1 MAKTTQQSDK
11 LNLAVII
18 SVILHII
25 LIACFIWGYRLQHA
39 DMAGTNASAGVM
51 DAVMVDTSATA
62 PPDRRQNTPSTDAK
76 NKKKTELQA
85 EELQQKKIAERQRQQ
100 DLEDE
105 RRRTQ
110 QNAAKMAEEQQK
122 KLAEQQKQ
130 LAIQQKLATEAIE
143 KAKIEQKKAEATAA
157 QAKAEADKM
166 LKAAAAAR
174 KKAAEAKKEAD
185 SAAKKQAA
193 AKKMENDTKQKA
205 VADVAKRKL
214 ETDSTKAAEVD
225 NLLDDLASSKNTP
238 NQGEKVATN
247 ESGVKK
253 SGASGADINGYL
265 GQITAAIQSRF
276 YDPDLYKGRTCDL
289 RIKLA
294 PKGGLISVVAEGGD
308 SALCQAAIAAA
319 KQAKIPKPPSD
330 DVYQVF
336 KNASLV
342 FKPQ

>member
-157 QAKAEADKM
+157 QAKAEADKV
-166 LKAAAAAR
+166 LKAAAAR
-174 KKAAEAKKEAD
+174 EKAAEAKKEAD

-205 VADVAKRKL
+205 VAEAAKRKL
-214 ETDSTKAAEVD
+214 ETDSAKAVEVD

-276 YDPDLYKGRTCDL
+276 YDADLYKGRTCDL

-294 PKGGLISVVAEGGD
+294 PEGGLISVVAEGGD

>member
-110 QNAAKMAEEQQK
+110 QNAAKMAEEQ
-122 KLAEQQKQ
+122 
-130 LAIQQKLATEAIE
+130 
-143 KAKIEQKKAEATAA
+143 KKAEATAA

-174 KKAAEAKKEAD
+174 EKAAEAKKEAD

-205 VADVAKRKL
+205 VAEVAKRKL

-276 YDPDLYKGRTCDL
+276 YDADLYKGRTCDL

-294 PKGGLISVVAEGGD
+294 PEGGLISVVAEGGD

>member
-1 MAKTTQQSDK
+1 
-11 LNLAVII
+11 
-18 SVILHII
+18 
-25 LIACFIWGYRLQHA
+25 
-39 DMAGTNASAGVM
+39 
-51 DAVMVDTSATA
+51 
-62 PPDRRQNTPSTDAK
+62 
-76 NKKKTELQA
+76 
-85 EELQQKKIAERQRQQ
+85 
-100 DLEDE
+100 
-105 RRRTQ
+105 
-110 QNAAKMAEEQQK
+110 
-122 KLAEQQKQ
+122 
-130 LAIQQKLATEAIE
+130 
-143 KAKIEQKKAEATAA
+143 
-157 QAKAEADKM
+157 M
-166 LKAAAAAR
+166 LKTAAAAAR
-174 KKAAEAKKEAD
+174 EKAAEAKKEAD
-185 SAAKKQAA
+185 SAAEKQAA

-205 VADVAKRKL
+205 VAEAAKGKL

-276 YDPDLYKGRTCDL
+276 YDADLYKGRTCDL

-294 PKGGLISVVAEGGD
+294 PEGGLISVVAEGDD

>member
-157 QAKAEADKM
+157 QAKAEADKV
-166 LKAAAAAR
+166 LKAAAAR
-174 KKAAEAKKEAD
+174 EKAAEAKKEAD

-205 VADVAKRKL
+205 VAEAAKRKF
-214 ETDSTKAAEVD
+214 ETDSAKAAEVD

-276 YDPDLYKGRTCDL
+276 YDADLYKGRTCDL

-294 PKGGLISVVAEGGD
+294 PEGGLISVVAEGGD